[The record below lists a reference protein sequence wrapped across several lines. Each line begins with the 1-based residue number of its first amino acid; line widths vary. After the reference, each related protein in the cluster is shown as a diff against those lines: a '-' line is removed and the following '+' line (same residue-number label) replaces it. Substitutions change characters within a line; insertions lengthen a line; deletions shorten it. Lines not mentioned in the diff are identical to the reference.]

1 MWVMKNTSMTTNKIT
16 IKFETLDEAYN
27 FLKTG
32 YVGFEF
38 DNHNMA
44 MPNTFGAVIS
54 FDMDNSNNSVMAFI
68 QKFIHEG
75 VAADS
80 LTVNGEN
87 IDVCYLTEVGD
98 TEATYDHHYA
108 NLAK

>member
-1 MWVMKNTSMTTNKIT
+1 MTNKIN
-16 IKFETLDEAYN
+16 ISFETLAEAYD

-32 YVGFEF
+32 YTGFEF

-54 FDMDNSNNSVMAFI
+54 FDMDDSDESVMAFI

-75 VAADS
+75 APANS
-80 LTVNGEN
+80 LTVNGEE
-87 IDVCYLTEVGD
+87 IDVCSLTEVGD
-98 TEATYDHHYA
+98 SEATYDHHYA
-108 NLAK
+108 SLSK

>member
-1 MWVMKNTSMTTNKIT
+1 MTTNKIS
-16 IKFETLDEAYN
+16 IKFETLDEAYL

-44 MPNTFGAVIS
+44 MPNTFGAVLS
-54 FDMDNSNNSVMAFI
+54 FDMNNSDQSVMAFI

-75 VAADS
+75 AAANS
-80 LTVNGEN
+80 LTVNGQD

-98 TEATYDHHYA
+98 TEATYDHHCA
-108 NLAK
+108 NLAQ